1 MGLSYITLAGLNMA
15 YENQHGGKDIFDD
28 IILPDNIERETLI
41 NRIMFRCMEF
51 SMMSSDYD
59 FVHAE
64 ILNFFSVHYRTF
76 EKWITAIDLDYDPIE
91 NYNRTEVYEGDGTN
105 AGENSSS
112 GTDSSTDTNTR
123 AAYNSSSYEP
133 YERDSVSGTS
143 SASGSNSG
151 SYAEGHTLHAFGNIG
166 ITSNQDMIRQE
177 WEIASLN
184 VYTAIADL
192 FADEF
197 CVMVY

>member
-15 YENQHGGKDIFDD
+15 YENQHDGKDIFDD
-28 IILPDNIERETLI
+28 IILPDEIEKETLV

-51 SMMSSDYD
+51 SVMSADYD

-64 ILNFFSVHYRTF
+64 ILNFFSVHYNTF
-76 EKWITAIDLDYDPIE
+76 LKWITAVNLEYNPIE
-91 NYNRTEVYEGDGTN
+91 NYNRTEEYSGDGSN
-105 AGENSSS
+105 EGSNEAS
-112 GTDSSTDTNTR
+112 GSDSSTDTNTR
-123 AAYNSSSYEP
+123 SAFNSSSYEP
-133 YERDSVSGTS
+133 YERDSVSGS
-143 SASGSNSG
+143 SSSSGSNEG
-151 SYAEGHTLHAFGNIG
+151 SYEEAHTLHAYGNIG

-197 CVMVY
+197 CIMVY